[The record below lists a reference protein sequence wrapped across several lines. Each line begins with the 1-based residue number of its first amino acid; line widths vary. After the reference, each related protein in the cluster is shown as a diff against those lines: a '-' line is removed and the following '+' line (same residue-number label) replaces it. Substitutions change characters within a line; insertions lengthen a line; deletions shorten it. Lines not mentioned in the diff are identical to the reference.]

1 MGGGGDMSTP
11 IVGLIMG
18 SIFGAC
24 LVLAGLTDPD
34 KIIGALR
41 LKDSHAIRTLIV
53 FVLVATVGTWIL
65 RMCGT
70 ANAKIIPAAIGAAA
84 VGGALF
90 GAGFGLAGFGPGT
103 ALASAASGRIDALCT
118 LAGMLCGAHVYVL
131 IYPSVAIPLGKIAD
145 YGSVT
150 LPQVTRS
157 SQLSWIVGVSAA
169 GLLGLLLI
177 RPWRLR
183 RAKPRSKSGDLAI
196 KEDFSADKSVLAAV
210 ECVEAARILTRRKNF
225 AFVVIISS
233 LLLLQGSFWLVKTG
247 QINAREAKR
256 VGDNKRIHT
265 LSKPAATR
273 SKIVNGKAAG
283 ASTNVFRRLKHY
295 VSGMTFERLAS
306 AVRVANAALVF
317 ASLIYALTTFSML
330 AIPLGGSNHICR
342 AFYLSLV
349 TVLLLLP
356 WQIAFGSK
364 TWGVIY
370 TPEELAKWCQ
380 AGTPGTALLY
390 LRFTGWW
397 ILGSIVL
404 ILAQVR
410 SYRWGRLVLRRL

>member
-1 MGGGGDMSTP
+1 MS
-11 IVGLIMG
+11 
-18 SIFGAC
+18 GA
-24 LVLAGLTDPD
+24 
-34 KIIGALR
+34 
-41 LKDSHAIRTLIV
+41 
-53 FVLVATVGTWIL
+53 
-65 RMCGT
+65 
-70 ANAKIIPAAIGAAA
+70 ANLNVIPTAIGAAA
-84 VGGALF
+84 IGGTLF
-90 GAGFGLAGFGPGT
+90 GAGFGLVGFGPGT

-150 LPQVTRS
+150 LPQATGS
-157 SQLSWIVGVSAA
+157 SHLSWIIGVFAA

-183 RAKPRSKSGDLAI
+183 RSKPRPKAGELAV
-196 KEDFSADKSVLAAV
+196 KEDYSADRSMLAAA
-210 ECVEAARILTRRKNF
+210 ECIEAARILVRRKNF

-256 VGDNKRIHT
+256 VGDKKRIHT
-265 LSKPAATR
+265 LSRPAVTG
-273 SKIVNGKAAG
+273 SKKANKKSAE
-283 ASTNVFRRLKHY
+283 ASTNIFRRLKHY
-295 VSGMTFERLAS
+295 ASEMTFKRLAS
-306 AVRVANAALVF
+306 VVRIANAALVF

-330 AIPLGGSNHICR
+330 AIPLGGRTHICR
-342 AFYLSLV
+342 AFYLALV

-356 WQIAFGSK
+356 WQIAFGVK

-370 TPEELAKWCQ
+370 TPEELAEWCK
-380 AGTPGTALLY
+380 ASMSGTSGTVLLY

-397 ILGSIVL
+397 ALGLIVL
-404 ILAQVR
+404 LLAQLR
-410 SYRWGRLVLRRL
+410 SYRWGRVVLRRL